1 MTAAIHSFI
10 CPGRFSL
17 GCTWVTPSA
26 VELLGYAGIDRL
38 LARHASCNWGDVSP
52 IRARANA
59 LALEQGLPLLSQYIS
74 PGVQANVLTEADRTA
89 TWVFAAQ
96 TK

>member
-1 MTAAIHSFI
+1 
-10 CPGRFSL
+10 L
-17 GCTWVTPSA
+17 GDTWVTPSA
-26 VELLGYAGIDRL
+26 VDLLGYAGIERL

-59 LALEQGLPLLSQYIS
+59 LALEQGLPLLSHYIS
-74 PGVQANVLTEADRTA
+74 PGLQAYVLTEADRTA
-89 TWVFAAQ
+89 TWIFAAQ